1 MPAGARL
8 DSWKEIAQYLGR
20 DVRTVI
26 RWEDRGLP
34 VHRIPGGKVSRVF
47 AFTHELD
54 AWLARGP
61 GATLD
66 TVPTG
71 SEPAA
76 TSPPRPD
83 SAPVP
88 TQPVE
93 RAPHQRRVPTRAVM
107 LAGSLALAAALIA
120 AWAGARSGMVPHRL
134 EVSGGQLLA
143 YEAGATRPAW
153 AKRLPDG
160 DMSTS
165 WGRWHAIDD
174 LDNDGAR
181 DIITAV
187 EVHQPRSNEH
197 TGMLSRLSASGQ
209 TEWQLV
215 PNDRVRFRD
224 REYGPP
230 WPTDDFALYRVGG
243 DTRIA
248 WTVHQFTWW
257 PGLLIV
263 VDADGH
269 RRGRFVNG
277 GWLRAVQPS
286 PDGRFL
292 FVSGISNS
300 HHAYVLAV
308 LDARNP
314 TGRSPEPAGSGTECT
329 ACPPGEPLHYFVF
342 PRTDV
347 GLTQPFPARGP
358 SVQTFED
365 GSVQVETHE
374 SDAGAVA
381 TLVYTFSA
389 DAALREVRFNDAYWD
404 QHRRIGAAALAH
416 GDVECPERLGLDVRH
431 WTPGRGWETVKV
443 VPR

>member
-1 MPAGARL
+1 MPDGARL
-8 DSWKEIAQYLGR
+8 DSWKEIARYLGR

-34 VHRIPGGKVSRVF
+34 VHRVPGGKVSRVF
-47 AFTHELD
+47 AFTQELD
-54 AWLARGP
+54 AWLAHGDV
-61 GATLD
+61 GT
-66 TVPTG
+66 PTG
-71 SEPAA
+71 EPETHA
-76 TSPPRPD
+76 TATPRQPEPGTTPSIATD
-83 SAPVP
+83 AEPRRRPVVR
-88 TQPVE
+88 TVGV
-93 RAPHQRRVPTRAVM
+93 ATVIV
-107 LAGSLALAAALIA
+107 LIA
-120 AWAGARSGMVPHRL
+120 ALVAAWAVVRSETVPDRL

-153 AKRLPDG
+153 TKRLPDG

-165 WGRWHAIDD
+165 WGRWNAIGD

-209 TEWQLV
+209 ARWQLV
-215 PNDRVRFRD
+215 ADDRVRFRD

-230 WPTDDFALYRVGG
+230 WPTDDFALYGVGG

-257 PGLLIV
+257 PGLLIS
-263 VDADGH
+263 VDANGV
-269 RRGRFVNG
+269 RRGRFVNS

-286 PDGRFL
+286 RDGRFL

-300 HHAYVLAV
+300 HHAYILAV
-308 LDARNP
+308 LDARDP
-314 TGRSPEPAGSGTECT
+314 TGHSPEPAGSEMECVG
-329 ACPPGEPLHYFVF
+329 CPQGQPLHYFVF
-342 PRTDV
+342 PRTDL

-358 SVQTFED
+358 SIETFED

-374 SDAGAVA
+374 SDVGAIG
-381 TLVYTFSA
+381 TILYTFSP
-389 DAALREVRFNDAYWD
+389 DAVLREARFNDAYWD
-404 QHRRIGAAALAH
+404 QHRRVGAAALTHNDA
-416 GDVECPERLGLDVRH
+416 ECPERRGLAVRH
-431 WTPGRGWETVKV
+431 WTPGGGWETVQI